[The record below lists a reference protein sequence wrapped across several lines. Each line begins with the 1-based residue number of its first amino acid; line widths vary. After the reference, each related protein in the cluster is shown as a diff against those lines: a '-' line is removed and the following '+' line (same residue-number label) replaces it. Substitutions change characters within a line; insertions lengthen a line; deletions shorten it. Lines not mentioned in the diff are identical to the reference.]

1 VNHSP
6 RNDLTEILVSMCP
19 ESPGNR
25 ADANRIFEAVYTEL
39 HQIAA
44 GLMRR
49 NRPDHTLQPTTLVHE
64 AYCRLID
71 HTQVSWENRAHFF
84 GSAAGAMRQVLVD
97 QAREKSAVKR
107 GAGWWRITFD
117 ERLEAGM
124 EPDVEIIDLDEAL
137 GRLEEKDE
145 RMAKVVEMRIFA
157 GLSAK
162 EVAHVLGV
170 SRQTVQQ
177 DWRMAIMWLS
187 RELSEGAGS

>member
-1 VNHSP
+1 
-6 RNDLTEILVSMCP
+6 
-19 ESPGNR
+19 
-25 ADANRIFEAVYTEL
+25 
-39 HQIAA
+39 
-44 GLMRR
+44 
-49 NRPDHTLQPTTLVHE
+49 
-64 AYCRLID
+64 
-71 HTQVSWENRAHFF
+71 
-84 GSAAGAMRQVLVD
+84 
-97 QAREKSAVKR
+97 
-107 GAGWWRITFD
+107 
-117 ERLEAGM
+117 M

>member
-1 VNHSP
+1 
-6 RNDLTEILVSMCP
+6 
-19 ESPGNR
+19 
-25 ADANRIFEAVYTEL
+25 
-39 HQIAA
+39 
-44 GLMRR
+44 MRR
-49 NRPDHTLQPTTLVHE
+49 NRPDHTLQPTALVHE

-107 GAGWWRITFD
+107 GAGWRRITFD